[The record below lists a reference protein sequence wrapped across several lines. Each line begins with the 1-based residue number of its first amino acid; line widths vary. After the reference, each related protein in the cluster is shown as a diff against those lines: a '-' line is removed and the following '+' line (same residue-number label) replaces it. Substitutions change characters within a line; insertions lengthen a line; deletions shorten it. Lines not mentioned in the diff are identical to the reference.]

1 MVPVCVCPN
10 DSRLPHKVSLK
21 ALVGI
26 SRMVNLSQCPVI
38 WQGLKPSQSG
48 QHTTIED
55 PWNEVDESE
64 LCAGT
69 LDTLLT
75 APDFVE
81 DCERDKILNFAP
93 GESNHP
99 ISIFEDHYCEEL
111 AYPGVFCR

>member
-1 MVPVCVCPN
+1 MN
-10 DSRLPHKVSLK
+10 
-21 ALVGI
+21 
-26 SRMVNLSQCPVI
+26 
-38 WQGLKPSQSG
+38 
-48 QHTTIED
+48 TTVED

-64 LCAGT
+64 LCACT

-99 ISIFEDHYCEEL
+99 ISIFKDQYCEEL
-111 AYPGVFCR
+111 AYPRIFCGHARANSKGRFLPVYYSDICKSELRQSDRRVAQCVEKYSLN